1 VKIFYHIALL
11 ALAGAGVLRA
21 QVNTNTNAVDEILA
35 LVTTNAPAVKP
46 PPPRAPTRIESD
58 RVDFDLTA
66 REATYRGHVY
76 VDDPAMKLRCEWL
89 VANLLQT
96 AGRVT
101 NIVAET
107 NVVIDATDDKGQTMH
122 ATCDKAIYAYAVQNG
137 MTNET
142 VTLTGNA
149 KVENAKGWLTG
160 EPIVWDRANGSLTAA
175 NEHMVFWQNLNGET
189 AGTNSP
195 AGRTNSPPAA
205 TNSVANDT
213 NVPPAMTNQP
223 AASK

>member
-1 VKIFYHIALL
+1 VKKFYYIALL
-11 ALAGAGVLRA
+11 AIASAGVLRA

-46 PPPRAPTRIESD
+46 PPPRAVRSKSTRSD
-58 RVDFDLTA
+58 SMRVGA
-66 REATYRGHVY
+66 RGATYRGHVY

-122 ATCDKAIYAYAVQNG
+122 ATSDKAIYAYAVQNG
-137 MTNET
+137 VTNET

-213 NVPPAMTNQP
+213 NVPPALTNPP

>member
-1 VKIFYHIALL
+1 MKSFGYIILIAI
-11 ALAGAGVLRA
+11 ASVGTLRA
-21 QVNTNTNAVDEILA
+21 QMSTNTNAVDEILA

-66 REATYRGHVY
+66 REATYHGHVY

-137 MTNET
+137 VTNET

-195 AGRTNSPPAA
+195 VAQTNPAPATHLVATETNS
-205 TNSVANDT
+205 
-213 NVPPAMTNQP
+213 PPAMTNQP
-223 AASK
+223 AAAK